1 MALEEK
7 FAEVE
12 NNEFYSAAYQRFLA
26 EGKLIGSKCRTCG
39 HVCVPPEPICP
50 RCYGGEMV
58 LEEMKGKGRLLSY
71 TVIAV
76 APPLMVEEGYDRNNP
91 YCSGIVELE
100 EGAKV
105 PARIVNVNVRNPE
118 KIELGMG
125 LSIKYLK
132 VGQGNETKTF
142 LAFEP
147 TS

>member
-1 MALEEK
+1 
-7 FAEVE
+7 
-12 NNEFYSAAYQRFLA
+12 
-26 EGKLIGSKCRTCG
+26 
-39 HVCVPPEPICP
+39 
-50 RCYGGEMV
+50 MV

-105 PARIVNVNVRNPE
+105 PARILGVKVDEPRDIRLNMVLSAKYVD
-118 KIELGMG
+118 IEHAGR
-125 LSIKYLK
+125 K
-132 VGQGNETKTF
+132 KTF

-147 TS
+147 ET